1 MTRYASLPLP
11 LRVFVFSLFTAGIGL
26 FILFTFGWSIQG
38 WVLVDTMYYYLL
50 YLVFS
55 TCVFLI
61 MPARRKDK
69 NRIPW
74 YDLVLA
80 TIVLGITGYFT
91 ANALEIAYIGWMPPL
106 SNTPTVLAGIV
117 AIVSVESGR
126 RIAGYPFIIVCLVI
140 GLYPLIAE
148 KMPGILFGS
157 SLTLPEL
164 LNSFGF
170 SRSGMLG
177 VPAQTTGS
185 ILIGFLIFAGMMMA
199 TGAGNFF
206 LNLCLACLGR
216 FRGGPAKV
224 AVVASGFFGSLSGTP
239 IANVVATGSITI
251 PTMIRMGYPR
261 HYAAA
266 IEAVAST
273 GGVIMPPV
281 MGSIAFLMVVL
292 TDIPYAT
299 ILVGAIIP
307 AVLYYLGLLIQV
319 DAYAARVGL
328 KGLPREEIPSLWG
341 VLKTGW
347 PYLVVLAFLTFG
359 LVYMRWG
366 VLAAVYSAGLMFVFS
381 FINREDRMT
390 FKKLGETV
398 VTIGTLITYIM
409 AIMLPVGLI
418 MIGITAPGTLTALSA
433 ELVYLTGENTVA
445 ILFLTMVVCYVFGM
459 VGLAMVAYIVLAVTA
474 MPALVATTGLN
485 LMALHL
491 FMIYFVI
498 MTNVT
503 PPVCVAAFVA
513 AGIAQ
518 APPMKT
524 GFTAMRLAVVL
535 FFIPFFFVL
544 NPALILQGPIL
555 ETIYLFILCV
565 IGIIILA
572 GGLEG
577 YLLKVGRLSMWSR
590 PLFVIGGFLIALPG
604 WLTSGI
610 GAALV
615 VVVIAVILK
624 FGKPAAAAPS

>member
-1 MTRYASLPLP
+1 
-11 LRVFVFSLFTAGIGL
+11 
-26 FILFTFGWSIQG
+26 
-38 WVLVDTMYYYLL
+38 
-50 YLVFS
+50 
-55 TCVFLI
+55 
-61 MPARRKDK
+61 
-69 NRIPW
+69 
-74 YDLVLA
+74 
-80 TIVLGITGYFT
+80 
-91 ANALEIAYIGWMPPL
+91 MPPPSL
-106 SNTPTVLAGIV
+106 SATVLAGIV
-117 AIVSVESGR
+117 AVVSVESGR
-126 RIAGYPFIIVCLVI
+126 RIAGYPFIIVCLAI

-148 KMPGILFGS
+148 SMPGILFGS
-157 SLTLPEL
+157 SLTLGEL

-170 SRSGMLG
+170 SRTGLLG

-261 HYAAA
+261 HYAGA

-328 KGLPREEIPSLWG
+328 KGLPREEIPSLRK

-366 VLAAVYSAGLMFVFS
+366 VLAAIYSSGLMFVFS

-390 FKKLGETV
+390 FKKLVETV
-398 VTIGTLITYIM
+398 VTIGTLITFIM

-433 ELVYLTGENTVA
+433 ELVYLTGENTIA

-474 MPALVATTGLN
+474 MPSLVAATGLN

-498 MTNVT
+498 MTNIT
-503 PPVCVAAFVA
+503 PPVSIAAFVA

-544 NPALILQGPIL
+544 NPALILQGPIG
-555 ETIYLFILCV
+555 ETVYLFILCV
-565 IGIIILA
+565 IGIVILG

-577 YLLKVGRLSMWSR
+577 YILRVGKIAMWSR

-615 VVVIAVILK
+615 AVMIVVTLK
-624 FGKPAAAAPS
+624 LRKTEAQKTL